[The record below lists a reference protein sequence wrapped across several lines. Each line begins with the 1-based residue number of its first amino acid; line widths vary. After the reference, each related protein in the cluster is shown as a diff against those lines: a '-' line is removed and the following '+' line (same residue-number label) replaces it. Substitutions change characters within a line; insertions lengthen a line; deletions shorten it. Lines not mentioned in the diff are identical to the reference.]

1 MSEEDIQEYVDRLKE
16 CKEYDA
22 ESGHMEADKVLID
35 FISNL
40 GYESIVEAWN
50 EVEKL
55 YS

>member
-16 CKEYDA
+16 CKKFDY
-22 ESGHMEADKVLID
+22 ESGHIEADKVLID

-40 GYESIVEAWN
+40 GYESIVEAWS
-50 EVEKL
+50 EVEKW

>member
-1 MSEEDIQEYVDRLKE
+1 MKIDVTKYVDRLKE
-16 CKEYDA
+16 CKEYGA
-22 ESGHMEADKVLID
+22 ESGHIEADKILID

-50 EVEKL
+50 EVEKW